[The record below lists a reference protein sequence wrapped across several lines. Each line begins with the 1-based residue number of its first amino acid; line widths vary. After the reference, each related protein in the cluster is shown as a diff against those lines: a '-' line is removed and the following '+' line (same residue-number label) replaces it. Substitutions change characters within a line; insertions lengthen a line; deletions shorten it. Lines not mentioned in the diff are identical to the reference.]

1 MSCPTTPVH
10 CGSSGFCYPARALG
24 YHIGRIFQYITTV
37 LWAPTQSDE
46 GSHPVL
52 HDWARPRVVLA
63 TRPVHTRCKS
73 SGHSMRT
80 RLWGV
85 AAPST
90 QEFWAAFSSRREQE
104 SNRARRLQGSAP
116 LPSRCTQLPKSSDFK
131 FSASSHTLTNIVLT
145 HPTQR
150 GRTWITALQHYW
162 NWMQIRSKRD
172 SDHCS
177 RLLELHLDVA
187 QSLGWES

>member
-1 MSCPTTPVH
+1 MIRLIGPLEIGLVRIDLDPD
-10 CGSSGFCYPARALG
+10 PARPQRAL
-24 YHIGRIFQYITTV
+24 FQYITTV

-116 LPSRCTQLPKSSDFK
+116 LPSRCTQLQKSSDFK
-131 FSASSHTLTNIVLT
+131 FSVSSHTLTNIVLT

-150 GRTWITALQHYW
+150 GRTWISALQLYW
-162 NWMQIRSKRD
+162 NGCTSEVKETPITAPD
-172 SDHCS
+172 C
-177 RLLELHLDVA
+177 
-187 QSLGWES
+187 